1 MRVPFLFRSVV
12 AAIAVASLGACAG
25 IPSAGPRANQVDSA
39 QADLKARG
47 IDLVDL
53 SVPVIRRLA
62 AQEGTSTFAETLGDR
77 MPAQQDLAAGDLLD
91 ITIWE
96 APPAALFGGLQA
108 ESLSGAAGGHATQL
122 PTQVI
127 DAQGNIMVPFVGR
140 VRAAGRSVAQVAA
153 EISQGLNG
161 RANRPQVLVRL
172 AQNQT
177 SFVTVISDAGGAT
190 RVPFTPK
197 SERLLDAISSAGGGK
212 QQLDKLTV
220 QITRGN
226 LVRSMPLSTVI
237 KDPRQNIRLFPGD
250 TVALLFKPNTF
261 GSSPI
266 CVTV

>member
-1 MRVPFLFRSVV
+1 
-12 AAIAVASLGACAG
+12 
-25 IPSAGPRANQVDSA
+25 
-39 QADLKARG
+39 
-47 IDLVDL
+47 
-53 SVPVIRRLA
+53 
-62 AQEGTSTFAETLGDR
+62 